1 MTQTQFIG
9 ETSPRRPVLLTL
21 TVDCPQLAQNEAYGQ
36 GNWITAWY
44 MVRMAT
50 ALAQV
55 DVRFACVGGTARER
69 NHWLLPWLEGY
80 YTPRDDKNASPFIED
95 LPTGKQ
101 VCTSK
106 YKDIRIDKI
115 VPVIQRDMRQMAQ
128 RVVQKYQP
136 KLDDVAIHFRCG
148 DVLGGQFRND
158 FGMIPFREYIHWIDK
173 NNTTSIG
180 IVTQPF
186 QVDRNREVD
195 GRHAQACERVVHK
208 LVDYLQG
215 HYPNATIRIHN
226 HPDTETFPMAYAR
239 LVLARQAFTTLSS
252 FGIFPVIATY
262 GQGYF
267 QKGNE
272 GVNPWATHVPKSL
285 SNIHEM
291 DANVLGTLDIYNLV
305 SKKGWDPVMEWFV
318 AKEEDSKLGM

>member
-1 MTQTQFIG
+1 
-9 ETSPRRPVLLTL
+9 
-21 TVDCPQLAQNEAYGQ
+21 
-36 GNWITAWY
+36 
-44 MVRMAT
+44 
-50 ALAQV
+50 
-55 DVRFACVGGTARER
+55 
-69 NHWLLPWLEGY
+69 
-80 YTPRDDKNASPFIED
+80 
-95 LPTGKQ
+95 
-101 VCTSK
+101 
-106 YKDIRIDKI
+106 
-115 VPVIQRDMRQMAQ
+115 MAQ